1 MKNILITGGAGFIG
15 SNLSLKLISKGYN
28 ITVLDNLSPQIHG
41 INPKSSQL
49 YNNIKDKVT
58 FIHGDVR
65 DINDWKKAIIGQD
78 SIIHLAAETGT
89 GQSMYE
95 IDKYVEVNI
104 NGTSLFLNYLANN
117 NHCVEKVIV
126 ASSRAVYGEGKYL
139 NDENNVVYPNGREVA
154 NLDKGIFEPI
164 FDSKPLRV
172 TKTDEDSPFK
182 PQSVYGITKQLQ
194 EQLVLNVCSS
204 LSIPAV
210 ALRFQ
215 NVYGPGQSLKNPYT
229 GILSIFS
236 TLILNNQPIN
246 IFEDGLE
253 SRDFVYIDDVVDSII
268 LSLESNQTIAKS
280 YNVGTGIATNVIEV
294 ANILQEHYNHNVPT
308 IVSGNYR
315 KGDIRHNIAD
325 ISKIREELGF
335 EPQFRFYNG
344 IRQFTDWVKT
354 QEIEKSQFE
363 KSVQEMKA
371 KGIMK

>member
-15 SNLSLKLISKGYN
+15 PNLSLKLISKGYN

-315 KGDIRHNIAD
+315 KG
-325 ISKIREELGF
+325 
-335 EPQFRFYNG
+335 Y
-344 IRQFTDWVKT
+344 KT
-354 QEIEKSQFE
+354 
-363 KSVQEMKA
+363 
-371 KGIMK
+371 